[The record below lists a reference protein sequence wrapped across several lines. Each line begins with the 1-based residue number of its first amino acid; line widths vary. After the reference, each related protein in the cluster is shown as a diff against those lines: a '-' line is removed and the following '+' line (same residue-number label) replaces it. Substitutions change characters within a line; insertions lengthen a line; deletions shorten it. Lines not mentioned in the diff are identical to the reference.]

1 MFSAALCGSDLAGE
15 DNEEFIWGKIQGAAA
30 FEDSILTKADV
41 HFIVI

>member
-1 MFSAALCGSDLAGE
+1 MFSAALCGSALAGE
-15 DNEEFIWGKIQGAAA
+15 DDEELIWGKIQGAAA